1 MDLNTVAAIR
11 QPRERADLALAPGE
25 AILGGGSWLFSEPQ
39 DHLTGLVDLTTMGW
53 TPIEVTESGLSIAAT
68 CTFTE
73 LSRFEASATVSDRAA
88 ASDWAAV
95 PLFRQCCTALLG
107 SFKVWHAA
115 TVGGNICLALPAG
128 PMTSLGAALDAEAL
142 VWMPDG
148 RDRRVNVLD
157 FVTGVESTVLQPG
170 EVLRSI
176 EIPNR
181 TLTARTGF
189 RKIALSPLGRSGTVV
204 IARLDKDGGVA
215 VTVSGGTDRPVQLRF
230 EELPTAVELASRVHD
245 IDNWYDDAHGAPD
258 WRRAMSA
265 HLAEQLRAELVVTA

>member
-53 TPIEVTESGLSIAAT
+53 APIEATESGLSIAAT

-73 LSRFEASATVSDRAA
+73 LSRFSATDPS
-88 ASDWAAV
+88 WAAV
-95 PLFRQCCTALLG
+95 PLFRQCCEALLG
-107 SFKVWHAA
+107 SFKVWNAA

-142 VWMPDG
+142 IWMPHG
-148 RDRRVNVLD
+148 RDRRVSVLD
-157 FVTGVESTVLQPG
+157 FVTGVESTVLAPG

-176 EIPNR
+176 EIPTR
-181 TLTARTGF
+181 TLTSRTGF

-204 IARLDKDGGVA
+204 IARLDTDGGFA

-230 EELPTAVELASRVHD
+230 EALPTVAELEIGVHG
-245 IDNWYDDAHGAPD
+245 IDNWYDDVHGAPD
-258 WRRAMSA
+258 WRQAMSA
-265 HLAEQLRAELVVTA
+265 HLAEQLRAAVTA

>member
-1 MDLNTVAAIR
+1 MDLNTVTSIR
-11 QPRERADLALAPGE
+11 RPRERADLALAPGE
-25 AILGGGSWLFSEPQ
+25 AVLGGGSWLFSEPQ
-39 DHLTGLVDLTTMGW
+39 DHLTGLVDLTALGW
-53 TPIEVTESGLSIAAT
+53 APIEVTESGLSIAAT

-73 LSRFEASATVSDRAA
+73 LSRFEPGAGAPA
-88 ASDWAAV
+88 WAAV

-128 PMTSLGAALDAEAL
+128 PMTSLGAALDAEA
-142 VWMPDG
+142 VIWMPDG
-148 RDRRVNVLD
+148 HDRRVRVLD
-157 FVTGVESTVLQPG
+157 FVTGVESTVLEPG

-176 EIPNR
+176 EIPTR
-181 TLTARTGF
+181 TLTSRTGF

-204 IARLDKDGGVA
+204 IARLDSDGGFA
-215 VTVSGGTDRPVQLRF
+215 VTVSGGTDRPVQLSF
-230 EELPTAVELASRVHD
+230 GAVPSAAELAIRVHG

>member
-39 DHLTGLVDLTTMGW
+39 NHLTALVDLTTMGW
-53 TPIEVTESGLSIAAT
+53 APIEVTESGLSIAAT

-73 LSRFEASATVSDRAA
+73 LSRFELSASAPA
-88 ASDWAAV
+88 WAAV

-107 SFKVWHAA
+107 SFKIWHAA

-142 VWMPDG
+142 IWMPDG
-148 RDRRVNVLD
+148 RDRRARVLD
-157 FVTGVESTVLQPG
+157 FVTGVESTGLQPG

-176 EIPNR
+176 EIPTR
-181 TLTARTGF
+181 TLTSRTGF

-204 IARLDKDGGVA
+204 IARLDTDGGFA
-215 VTVSGGTDRPVQLRF
+215 VTVSGGTDRPVQLSF
-230 EELPTAVELASRVHD
+230 DALPTAAELAIRVHG

-258 WRRAMSA
+258 WRQAMSA
-265 HLAEQLRAELVVTA
+265 HLAEQLRTELAVTA

>member
-11 QPRERADLALAPGE
+11 QPRERTDLALAPGE

-39 DHLTGLVDLTTMGW
+39 DHITGLVDLTTMGW
-53 TPIEVTESGLSIAAT
+53 APIEVTEFGLSIAAT

-73 LSRFEASATVSDRAA
+73 LSRFELSAA
-88 ASDWAAV
+88 ATGWAAV

-115 TVGGNICLALPAG
+115 TVGGNVCLALPAG

-148 RDRRVNVLD
+148 RDRRVSVLD

-176 EIPNR
+176 EIPAS
-181 TLTARTGF
+181 TLGSRTGF

-204 IARLDKDGGVA
+204 IARCDADGGFV

-230 EELPTAVELASRVHD
+230 EALPNAAELASRVHA

-258 WRRAMSA
+258 WRQAMSA
-265 HLAEQLRAELVVTA
+265 LLAEQLRAELAVTA